1 MSNFTQLDR
10 ILEIDD
16 TADKAVESYGS
27 FVKYM
32 NNLEDKIKEQNSF
45 LGKGWTQARIDFAEG
60 ARTIPFFHKAICDKF
75 GSDAMIKAI
84 NAHPFQ

>member
-1 MSNFTQLDR
+1 MSNFTQLNKIR
-10 ILEIDD
+10 EIDD
-16 TADKAVESYGS
+16 TVDKAVESYGN

-32 NNLEDKIKEQNSF
+32 NNLEEGIKQQSSF
-45 LGKGWTQARIDFAEG
+45 MGKSWTQSRASFAEG
-60 ARTIPFFHKAICDKF
+60 SRAIPFFHKAICDKF